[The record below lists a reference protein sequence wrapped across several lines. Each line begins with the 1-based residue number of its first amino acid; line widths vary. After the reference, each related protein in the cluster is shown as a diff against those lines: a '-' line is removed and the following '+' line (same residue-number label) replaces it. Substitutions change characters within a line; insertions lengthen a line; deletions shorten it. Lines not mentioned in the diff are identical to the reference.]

1 MGHRMT
7 EEKRLA
13 YLLRIEQEG
22 QNSFRSGSPMEKRY
36 PYDSPEFNA
45 FEAGWRKGFRIA
57 GAGQQSLIPNWATG
71 SYEPYKPPVK
81 FNSYAEA
88 KGKPQ
93 PDD

>member
-1 MGHRMT
+1 MN
-7 EEKRLA
+7 EEKRLE

-22 QNSFRSGSPMEKRY
+22 QNSFRAGIPMDKRY
-36 PYDSPEFNA
+36 PYDTLEFNA
-45 FEAGWRKGFRIA
+45 FEAGWRKGFRHA
-57 GAGQQSLIPNWATG
+57 GSRQPSLIPNWATDPF
-71 SYEPYKPPVK
+71 EPYKPPVK